1 MPPPLLTLEEHF
13 FSTPLPPSYTA
24 RYAEQLRH
32 VPDLLPKLTDLGA
45 LRRLDMDAGGI
56 ALQVISHAPGLG
68 EHGAAACRAAN
79 DQLAGAIGAEE
90 ERAVAEANRGGGG
103 GSWNGG
109 GRGRFAGFAVLP
121 MGDPIEAAAEL
132 RRGVTELGFVGALVD
147 NHCRGKFYDGE
158 EYDAWWAAVEELG
171 VLVYLHPNWPSEEM
185 LARYGGGFGGAAAW
199 SMASSGWGW
208 HSDTGLHV
216 LRLFASGL
224 FDRRPRLKIIVG
236 HMGEMIPF
244 MLQRVQRLS
253 QRWGVFERDF
263 KTVYGENIW
272 ITTSGVWSLD
282 PLRCI
287 LANTRLDHVLYS
299 VDYPSVSNEVGLEWM
314 EELEKSG
321 LVDEEQLKAIA
332 YGNAEKLLG
341 LQLPRDSQGKVV
353 APSEVA

>member
-1 MPPPLLTLEEHF
+1 
-13 FSTPLPPSYTA
+13 
-24 RYAEQLRH
+24 
-32 VPDLLPKLTDLGA
+32 
-45 LRRLDMDAGGI
+45 
-56 ALQVISHAPGLG
+56 
-68 EHGAAACRAAN
+68 
-79 DQLAGAIGAEE
+79 
-90 ERAVAEANRGGGG
+90 
-103 GSWNGG
+103 
-109 GRGRFAGFAVLP
+109 

-132 RRGVTELGFVGALVD
+132 RRAVTELGFVGALVD

-171 VLVYLHPNWPSEEM
+171 VPVYLHPNWPSEEM

-216 LRLFASGL
+216 LRLFPSGL
-224 FDRRPRLKIIVG
+224 FERRPRLKIILG
-236 HMGEMIPF
+236 HLGEMIPF

-253 QRWGVFERDF
+253 QRWGTFQRDF
-263 KTVYGENIW
+263 KTVYDENIW

-287 LANTRLDHVLYS
+287 LANTRLEHILYS
-299 VDYPSVSNEVGLEWM
+299 VDYPFMSNEVGREWM

-341 LQLPRDSQGKVV
+341 LQLPRDAQGKVV